1 MTENQNLNR
10 NNEKN
15 QKDDFLAEI
24 ENERRDEADVI
35 IEAQNNAENALNS
48 NISGN
53 SDDTDGDNPDDNDNN
68 KFSDNAKIIKTV
80 EFEDVS
86 DGEDIPQNAPTEK
99 AYDENQIQVLEGL
112 EAVRK
117 RPGMY
122 IGSTS
127 SRGLHHLVYEIVDN
141 SIDEALAGH
150 CDRIEVTLYPD
161 NSVSVRDDGRGIPS
175 AIHPKMGIP
184 TLEVV
189 YTVQIGR
196 AHV

>member
-35 IEAQNNAENALNS
+35 IEAQNTSENALNG
-48 NISGN
+48 NISDN
-53 SDDTDGDNPDDNDNN
+53 SDNFDNENS
-68 KFSDNAKIIKTV
+68 SDNAKIIKTV
-80 EFEDVS
+80 EFDDVS

-141 SIDEALAGH
+141 SIDEALAGV
-150 CDRIEVTLYPD
+150 CTSIEVTINKD
-161 NSVSVRDDGRGIPS
+161 HSISV
-175 AIHPKMGIP
+175 
-184 TLEVV
+184 
-189 YTVQIGR
+189 
-196 AHV
+196 